1 MAHYIYKTVFGHS
14 IVWQC
19 RFCLSSSH
27 HVVQTGRYLITE
39 IVYKV
44 INYNLKNY
52 IENGGK
58 HGCIATISKKH
69 MTIYSLLGRQMGEHL
84 HFDPVNTRIP
94 NTLMMKMLPDHS
106 YQHPQKQLEDKNSRF
121 CIFCSKSPWST
132 LEDSFLRTHN

>member
-27 HVVQTGRYLITE
+27 HVVQTGRYLIPE

-94 NTLMMKMLPDHS
+94 NTLMMKMLPAYYLITATSIHRNNLRIKIPGS
-106 YQHPQKQLEDKNSRF
+106 A
-121 CIFCSKSPWST
+121 
-132 LEDSFLRTHN
+132 SFVPNHHGLP